1 MKFENKWNGRRL
13 GSFNVEPY
21 LKSIYGENIAVKKV
35 SSFKLYD
42 VKPLLQNDYGD
53 DSDCSITS
61 ITTCILKYAPFLKD
75 TDVYN
80 IVAEYGKSKSFY
92 NGKLYGTIAFSIKN
106 IFDQSLKKLKI
117 NLKTKSAYIKGVGFN
132 LNSIKTILNNQKPII
147 LTMHNDGRD
156 YYKMHSITI
165 IGYDIYSLNNKKTI
179 PFLLVYDNWTKTSNY
194 IDYTRLSSLS
204 CINY

>member
-1 MKFENKWNGRRL
+1 MYQADEKRYEEMKYNTAIAAMM
-13 GSFNVEPY
+13 SYVNVLY
-21 LKSIYGENIAVKKV
+21 KQDKISKK
-35 SSFKLYD
+35 Y

-53 DSDCSITS
+53 DFDCSITS

-80 IVAEYGKSKSFY
+80 VVAEYGKSKSFY

-147 LTMHNDGRD
+147 LTMHNDGRN
-156 YYKMHSITI
+156 YYKMQV
-165 IGYDIYSLNNKKTI
+165 LQ
-179 PFLLVYDNWTKTSNY
+179 
-194 IDYTRLSSLS
+194 
-204 CINY
+204 